1 MRKNAWKLLLWVSL
15 ILAPGV
21 AYAQSSITGV
31 ARDTSGAVLPGVT
44 VEAASDVLI
53 EKVRSAV
60 TDGSGLYR
68 IVDLRPGTYSV
79 TFTLPGFKTFRR
91 DGLVLG
97 AEFNATVN
105 GEMSVGGLEETITV
119 TGESPIVDVQS
130 AKRQRT
136 LDSELVQALPTAKGY
151 AGVMVLIPSMVQSGG
166 GVPNVQLSPGMV
178 VFGGRGGRGNEG
190 RAQVDGLNTGAS
202 LNGGGVSGYRQDV
215 ENAAEI
221 AITTAGGLGET
232 EVGGPTINIIPRTG
246 GNTFRSHAFFT
257 GLAGGM
263 QASNYSDELK
273 AAGLRTPAKTNY
285 IYDTSYSIGGP
296 IKRDRIW
303 FYFLGYY
310 RGSENNIPG
319 MFYNKNEW
327 NPASYR
333 YDADESRPA
342 ISGGRGPLQPAL
354 RLTFQLS
361 QRDKLNVFW
370 DEQISNNSLG
380 AGSATNA
387 PETGGRNHGWQ
398 RVQQVKWTSTATSKL
413 LLDAGLGTYLSNWNT
428 RERYAEDQPLS
439 MDVRRNM
446 VQVNEQCA
454 AAQPIDAFG
463 RGGTCAQN
471 GGIAGLNFRNQNTWN
486 ADWIGAHTWNAA
498 ATLVSG
504 SNSIKIGYQGA
515 YHADNR
521 AQEGGTND
529 LTYRFNNGIPNQLTQ
544 RLEAYRT
551 YSRVRYNALFVQ
563 DQWTRGRLTMTGAL
577 RYDHSWSYYP
587 EQSIGG
593 EGVRFL
599 PTKFTWA
606 ESKGIIG
613 YNDITPRAGVAY
625 DVFGNGKTAVKFN
638 VGKYLEAA
646 VNGNGNY
653 SALLPSSRIDL
664 TQTRTWTDANGNYN
678 PDCNLLSGASQD
690 LRGTGGDF
698 CGAWGNPNFGKA
710 VDANGNPIYSLSYD
724 EKTLKG
730 WGTRPSDWQIGLT
743 LQQEILPRVSVEV
756 GYTRRW
762 LQNFTVTDNLALAA
776 GDFDQF
782 FVVAPSDPRLPG
794 GGGYT
799 VSGLYNVKPEK
810 FATAPNNLRTYAPD
824 YGEISQVYN
833 GIDVNINAR
842 MRNGLQL
849 QAGTSTGQRVTDY
862 CDVRGKL
869 PEQTGGFSTGS
880 ELQAYNPV
888 NPYCHVEPGMTTRFT
903 GAGSY
908 IVPKVDVQL
917 AATFQSSPAEPLQ
930 ANWTV
935 SSAIVSQWL
944 GRPLAGNAPN
954 VSVNLLAPDEMRGPR
969 VNQLDLRIGKVLRF
983 GQQRATVSLDMFN
996 FLNADTVLTYNQAY
1010 TAPTA
1015 TAGSTWLV
1023 PNSVLTARTAKIT
1036 VQYDF

>member
-1 MRKNAWKLLLWVSL
+1 MRKNAWKLLLLALL

-21 AYAQSSITGV
+21 AHAQSSIAGV
-31 ARDTSGAVLPGVT
+31 VRDTSGAVLPGVT
-44 VEAASDVLI
+44 VEASSDVLI

-60 TDGSGLYR
+60 TDSNGLYR
-68 IVDLRPGTYSV
+68 IVNLIPGTYSV
-79 TFTLPGFKTFRR
+79 SFTLPGFKTYKR
-91 DGLVLG
+91 DGLVLA

-105 GEMSVGGLEETITV
+105 ADMAVGGLEETITV
-119 TGESPIVDVQS
+119 TGESPLVDVQS

-190 RAQVDGLNTGAS
+190 RTQVDGLNTGAS

-232 EVGGPTINIIPRTG
+232 EVGGPTINIVPRTG
-246 GNTFRSHAFFT
+246 GNTFRSHFFFS
-257 GLAGGM
+257 GLKGGM
-263 QASNYSDELK
+263 QSSNYSDELK

-285 IYDTSYSIGGP
+285 IYDTSYSLGGP
-296 IKRDRIW
+296 IKKDRIW

-319 MFYNKNEW
+319 VFYNKNEW
-327 NPASYR
+327 QPDKWSYV
-333 YDADESRPA
+333 ADESRPA
-342 ISGGRGPLQPAL
+342 VSGGRGPLQPSL

-361 QRDKLNVFW
+361 QRDKLNLFW
-370 DEQISNNSLG
+370 DEQASNNSLG
-380 AGSATNA
+380 AGGPAGANINA

-398 RVQQVKWTSTATSKL
+398 RVQQVKWTSTVTSRL

-428 RERYAEDQPLS
+428 RERYAEDQPISL
-439 MDVRRNM
+439 DVRRAM
-446 VQVNEQCA
+446 VQVTEQCA
-454 AAQPIDAFG
+454 AAVPLDAFG

-471 GGIAGLNFRNQNTWN
+471 GGIANLNYRNQAFWN
-486 ADWIGAHTWNAA
+486 ADWIGAHTWNSA
-498 ATLVSG
+498 ATFVSG
-504 SNSIKIGYQGA
+504 ANSVKVGYQGA

-551 YSRVRYNALFVQ
+551 YSRVRYNALYVQ
-563 DQWTRGRLTMTGAL
+563 DQLTRGRLTMTGAL

-593 EGVRFL
+593 DGVRFL
-599 PTKFTWA
+599 PAKFTWA
-606 ESKGIIG
+606 QSKGIIG

-638 VGKYLEAA
+638 MGKYLEAA

-653 SALLPSSRIDL
+653 SALLPSARIDL
-664 TQTRTWTDANGNYN
+664 TQTRTWTDANGNYV
-678 PDCNLLSGASQD
+678 PDCDLLSGAAQD
-690 LRGTGGDF
+690 LRATGGDF
-698 CGAWGNPNFGKA
+698 CAAWANPNFGKA
-710 VDANGNPIYSLSYD
+710 VDANGNPIYSLSYA

-730 WGTRPSDWQIGLT
+730 WGTRPSDWQVGVT
-743 LQQEILPRVSVEV
+743 LQQELLPRVSVEV

-762 LQNFTVTDNLALAA
+762 LQNFTVRDNLSVSAA
-776 GDFDQF
+776 DFDQF
-782 FVVAPSDPRLPG
+782 SIVAPSDPRLPG

-799 VSGLYNVKPEK
+799 VTGLYNVKPEK
-810 FATAPNNLRTYAPD
+810 FSAPVNNLSTYAPD
-824 YGEISQVYN
+824 YGTITQVYN
-833 GIDVNINAR
+833 GFDVNLNAR
-842 MRNGLQL
+842 MRNGVQL
-849 QAGTSTGQRVTDY
+849 QAGTSSGQRVSDY
-862 CDVRGKL
+862 CDVRSKL
-869 PEQTGGFSTGS
+869 PEQTQGFSTGS
-880 ELQAYNPV
+880 ELPAFNPV
-888 NPYCHVEPGMTTRFT
+888 NPYCHFEPGITTRFT

-908 IVPKVDVQL
+908 IVPKIDVQL
-917 AATFQSSPAEPLQ
+917 AATFQSSPSEPLR
-930 ANWTV
+930 ADWTV
-935 SSAIVSQWL
+935 SSAVVAQTL
-944 GRPLAGNAPN
+944 GRPLSGNAPN
-954 VSVNLLAPDEMRGPR
+954 ATINLLAPDQMRGPR
-969 VNQLDLRIGKVLRF
+969 VNQLDFRIGKVLRF
-983 GQQRATVSLDMFN
+983 GNQRATVSVDMFN
-996 FLNADTVLTYNQAY
+996 ALNADTVLTYNQAF
-1010 TAPTA
+1010 TPGGA
-1015 TAGSTWLV
+1015 WLV
-1023 PNSVLTARTAKIT
+1023 PTSVLTARTSKIT

>member
-1 MRKNAWKLLLWVSL
+1 MRTNAWKLLLLVV
-15 ILAPGV
+15 IVLAPGV
-21 AYAQSSITGV
+21 AYAQSSITGAV
-31 ARDTSGAVLPGVT
+31 RDTSGAVLPGVT

-53 EKVRSAV
+53 EKVRTAV

-68 IVDLRPGTYSV
+68 IVDLRPGTYTVS
-79 TFTLPGFKTFRR
+79 FTLPGFKTFRR
-91 DGLVLG
+91 DGVVL
-97 AEFNATVN
+97 ATDFNATIN
-105 GEMSVGGLEETITV
+105 GEMAVGGLEETITV
-119 TGESPIVDVQS
+119 TGESPIVDVTS
-130 AKRQRT
+130 ARRQRT
-136 LDSELVQALPTAKGY
+136 LDSDLVQALPTAKGY

-232 EVGGPTINIIPRTG
+232 EVGGPTINIVPRTG
-246 GNTFRSHAFFT
+246 GNTFRSHVFFT
-257 GLAGGM
+257 GLKGGM
-263 QASNYSDELK
+263 QASNYTDELK

-285 IYDTSYSIGGP
+285 IYDTSYSLGGP

-327 NPASYR
+327 DPSKWGYVP
-333 YDADESRPA
+333 DEGRPA

-354 RLTFQLS
+354 RLSFQVS
-361 QRDKLNVFW
+361 ARDKINVFW
-370 DEQISNNSLG
+370 DEQVSNNSLG
-380 AGSATNA
+380 AGSATSA

-398 RVQQVKWTSTATSKL
+398 RVQQVKWTSTATSRL

-439 MDVRRNM
+439 LDARRAM

-454 AAQPIDAFG
+454 ATQPFDAFG

-471 GGIAGLNFRNQNTWN
+471 GGIAGLNYRNQSFWN

-498 ATLVSG
+498 ATVVSG
-504 SNSIKIGYQGA
+504 SNSIKVGYQGA

-563 DQWTRGRLTMTGAL
+563 DQFTRGRLTLSGAL

-593 EGVRFL
+593 PGVRFL
-599 PTKFTWA
+599 PNQLTWE
-606 ESKGIIG
+606 ESKGVIG
-613 YNDITPRAGVAY
+613 YNDITPRVGVAY

-638 VGKYLEAA
+638 LGKYLEAA

-664 TQTRTWTDANGNYN
+664 TQSRTWTDANGNYTA
-678 PDCNLLSGASQD
+678 DCDLLSGASQD
-690 LRGTGGDF
+690 LRAGGGDF
-698 CGAWGNPNFGKA
+698 CGAWANPNFGKA
-710 VDANGNPIYSLSYD
+710 VDANGNPIYSLGYA
-724 EKTLKG
+724 EKILKG
-730 WGTRPSDWQIGLT
+730 WGTRPSDWQIGAT

-762 LQNFTVTDNLALAA
+762 LKNFTVTDNLALAE
-776 GDFDQF
+776 GDFDTF
-782 FVVAPSDPRLPG
+782 SIVAPQDSRLPG

-799 VSGLYNVKPEK
+799 VSGLYNVKPAL
-810 FATAPNNLRTYAPD
+810 FSVAPNQLRTYAPD

-833 GIDVNINAR
+833 GVDININAR
-842 MRNGLQL
+842 MRNGVQL
-849 QAGTSTGQRVTDY
+849 QAGTSTGQRITDY

-869 PEQTGGFSTGS
+869 PEQAGGFSTGS
-880 ELQAYNPV
+880 EVQAYSPV

-908 IVPKVDVQL
+908 IVPKIDVQL
-917 AATFQSSPAEPLQ
+917 AATIQSSPAEPLQ

-935 SSAIVSQWL
+935 SSAIVAQTL
-944 GRPLAGNAPN
+944 GRPLSGNAPN
-954 VSVNLLAPDEMRGPR
+954 VTVNLLAPDQMRGPR

-983 GQQRATVSLDMFN
+983 GTQRATVSVDMFN
-996 FLNADTVLTYNQAY
+996 ALNSDTVLTYNQAF
-1010 TAPTA
+1010 TP
-1015 TAGSTWLV
+1015 GGQWLV

>member
-1 MRKNAWKLLLWVSL
+1 MRRNAWKLLLWVVL

-21 AYAQSSITGV
+21 AHAQSSFNGV
-31 ARDTSGAVLPGVT
+31 VRDTSGAVLPGVT
-44 VEAASDVLI
+44 VEASSDVLI

-60 TDGSGLYR
+60 TDGNGLYR
-68 IVDLRPGTYSV
+68 IVDLRPGTYTV
-79 TFTLPGFKTFRR
+79 TFTLPGFKTYKR
-91 DGLVLG
+91 DGLVL
-97 AEFNATVN
+97 ATEFNATVN
-105 GEMSVGGLEETITV
+105 ADMAVGGLEETITV

-178 VFGGRGGRGNEG
+178 VFGGRGNEG

-232 EVGGPTINIIPRTG
+232 EVGGPTINIVPRTG
-246 GNTFRSHAFFT
+246 GNTFRSHVFFS
-257 GLAGGM
+257 GLRGGM
-263 QASNYSDELK
+263 QASNYTDELK

-285 IYDTSYSIGGP
+285 IYDSSYSLGGP
-296 IKRDRIW
+296 IKKDRIW

-327 NPASYR
+327 DPSKWSYV
-333 YDADESRPA
+333 ADDTRPA

-370 DEQISNNSLG
+370 DEQASNNSLG

-398 RVQQVKWTSTATSKL
+398 RVQQVKWTSTATSRL

-439 MDVRRNM
+439 LDARRAM

-454 AAQPIDAFG
+454 ATQPFDAFG

-471 GGIAGLNFRNQNTWN
+471 GGIAGLNYRNQAFWN
-486 ADWIGAHTWNAA
+486 ADWIGAHTWNSA
-498 ATLVSG
+498 ATLVTG
-504 SNSIKIGYQGA
+504 SNSLKVGYQGA

-563 DQWTRGRLTMTGAL
+563 DQITRGRLTMTGAL

-593 EGVRFL
+593 AGVRFL
-599 PTKFTWA
+599 PNQFTW
-606 ESKGIIG
+606 EKSKGVIG

-638 VGKYLEAA
+638 MGKYLEAA

-653 SALLPSSRIDL
+653 SQLLPSSRIDL
-664 TQTRTWTDANGNYN
+664 TQTRTWTDNNGNYV
-678 PDCNLLSGASQD
+678 PDCDLLSGASQD
-690 LRGTGGDF
+690 LRAAGGDF
-698 CGAWGNPNFGKA
+698 CGAWANPNFGKA
-710 VDANGNPIYSLSYD
+710 VDASGNPIYSTSYA
-724 EKTLKG
+724 EKILKG

-762 LQNFTVTDNLALAA
+762 LKNFTVTDNLAVSAA
-776 GDFDQF
+776 DFDQF
-782 FVVAPSDPRLPG
+782 YLAAPSDPRLPG
-794 GGGYT
+794 GGAYT
-799 VSGLYNVKPEK
+799 VNGLYNVKPDK
-810 FATAPNNLRTYAPD
+810 FALAPNQLRTYAPD

-833 GIDVNINAR
+833 GFDVNLNAR
-842 MRNGLQL
+842 MRNGVQL

-862 CDVRGKL
+862 CDVRAAL
-869 PEQTGGFSTGS
+869 PEQAVGFSTGS
-880 ELQAYNPV
+880 EVQAYSPV
-888 NPYCHVEPGMTTRFT
+888 NPYCHVAPGNTTRFT

-908 IVPKVDVQL
+908 IVPKVDVQV

-935 SSAIVSQWL
+935 SSAIVAQTL
-944 GRPLAGNAPN
+944 GRPLSGSAPN
-954 VSVNLLAPDEMRGPR
+954 VTVNLLAPDEMRGPR

-983 GQQRATVSLDMFN
+983 GNQRATVSLDMFN

-1015 TAGSTWLV
+1015 TAPSVWLV
-1023 PNSVLTARTAKIT
+1023 PTSVLTARTAKIT

>member
-1 MRKNAWKLLLWVSL
+1 MRRQVFL
-15 ILAPGV
+15 ILLGLELVLAPRL
-21 AYAQSSITGV
+21 ALAQSSITGV
-31 ARDTSGAVLPGVT
+31 VRDTSGAVLPGVT
-44 VEAASDVLI
+44 VEASSDTLI

-60 TDGSGLYR
+60 TDGNGLYR
-68 IVDLRPGTYSV
+68 IVELRPGTYDV
-79 TFTLPGFKTFRR
+79 TFTLTGFSIYKREKLELSA
-91 DGLVLG
+91 D
-97 AEFNATVN
+97 FNATVN
-105 GEMSVGGLEETITV
+105 AELRVGALEETITV

-130 AKRQRT
+130 ARRQRT
-136 LDSELVQALPTAKGY
+136 LDSDLVQSLPTAKGY
-151 AGVMVLIPSMVQSGG
+151 AGLMVLIPSMVQSGG

-190 RAQVDGLNTGAS
+190 RAQVAGLNTGAS

-215 ENAAEI
+215 ENAQEI

-232 EVGGPTINIIPRTG
+232 EVGGPTINIVPRTG
-246 GNTFRSHAFFT
+246 GNTFRSHFFFT
-257 GLAGGM
+257 GLRGGM
-263 QASNYSDELK
+263 QASNFSDELQQ
-273 AAGLRTPAKTNY
+273 AGLRTPAKTNY
-285 IYDTSYSIGGP
+285 IYDTSYSLGGP
-296 IKRDRIW
+296 IKQDKIW

-310 RGSENNIPG
+310 RGSENTIPG
-319 MFYNKNEW
+319 MFYNQNEFDPTKW
-327 NPASYR
+327 SYVP
-333 YDADESRPA
+333 DTNRPA
-342 ISGGRGPLQPAL
+342 LSGGRGPLQPAL

-361 QRDKLNVFW
+361 TRDKLNLFW

-398 RVQQVKWTSTATSKL
+398 RVQQVKWTSTRTNKL

-428 RERYAEDQPLS
+428 RERYAEDSPLS
-439 MDVRRNM
+439 VDARRNLI
-446 VQVNEQCA
+446 QVNEQCA
-454 AAQPIDAFG
+454 ATQPRDAFG
-463 RGGTCAQN
+463 RGGSCAEN
-471 GGIAGLNFRNQNTWN
+471 GGIAGLTYRNQNTWN

-498 ATLVSG
+498 ATYVSG
-504 SNSIKIGYQGA
+504 ANSIKVGYQGA

-544 RLEAYRT
+544 RLEPYRT

-563 DQWTRGRLTMTGAL
+563 DQLTRGRLTMTGAL

-593 EGVRFL
+593 GGVRFL
-599 PTKFTWA
+599 PVQFTWE
-606 ESKGIIG
+606 ESKGVIG
-613 YNDITPRAGVAY
+613 YNDITPRVGVAY

-638 VGKYLEAA
+638 LGKYLEAA

-664 TQTRTWTDANGNYN
+664 TQSRTWTDNNGNYT
-678 PDCNLLSGASQD
+678 PDCDLVSGASQD
-690 LRGTGGDF
+690 LRAAGGDF
-698 CGAWGNPNFGKA
+698 CGAWANPNFGKA
-710 VDANGNPIYSLSYD
+710 VDASGNPIYSLGYA
-724 EKTLKG
+724 EKILKG
-730 WGTRPSDWQIGLT
+730 WGTRPSDWQIGAT

-762 LQNFTVTDNLALAA
+762 LKNFTVTDNLAVGE
-776 GDFDQF
+776 GDFDTF
-782 FVVAPSDPRLPG
+782 SIVAPQDSRLPG

-799 VSGLYNVKPEK
+799 VSGLYNIKPAL
-810 FATAPNNLRTYAPD
+810 FSVAPNQLRTYAPD

-833 GIDVNINAR
+833 GVDININAR
-842 MRNGLQL
+842 MRSGVQL
-849 QAGTSTGQRVTDY
+849 QAGTSTGQRITDY

-869 PEQTGGFSTGS
+869 PEQAGGFSTGS
-880 ELQAYNPV
+880 EVQAYSPV

-908 IVPKVDVQL
+908 IVPKIDVQL

-935 SSAIVSQWL
+935 SSAIVAQTL
-944 GRPLAGNAPN
+944 GRPLSGNAPN
-954 VSVNLLAPDEMRGPR
+954 VTVNLLAPDQMRAPR
-969 VNQLDLRIGKVLRF
+969 VNQLDLRFGKILRL
-983 GQQRATVSLDMFN
+983 GSHRATVSVDMFN
-996 FLNADTVLTYNQAY
+996 ALNADTALTFNQSFTPGGA
-1010 TAPTA
+1010 
-1015 TAGSTWLV
+1015 WLV
-1023 PNSVLTARTAKIT
+1023 PNSVLTARTTKIT